1 MLTLT
6 VAVPAY
12 SRPKELDELCESIY
26 SGEVMPDE
34 VLICEDLSPLR
45 NEINE
50 VAFKWKILF
59 EDRFVKFNYI
69 ENRENLGYDKNIR
82 NLLANAQSDYV
93 LILGDDDML
102 TVDCVGTVKSYIE
115 KNPSIPFISRTFTR
129 FDAESK
135 KIINTTWLSTADCV
149 FSNSENNA
157 SDVIRLCG
165 FVGGIIVNRVWAN
178 KHSTDKFDGGLY
190 YQFYLA
196 CKSYKEL
203 GIGYISKAIV
213 LGRAGNPPLFGHAT
227 SEASVHVPGSYRP
240 KGRYTMWKSILD
252 ISKFVYG
259 DGIFLRKMKR
269 ELANRQSF
277 HVFEM
282 MPIQGRYAT
291 LELYSY
297 YRLLGISFYW
307 LPIFSTL
314 VIVLFGKNS
323 SFIFNLIRN
332 CQFYIERNFKLK
344 L

>member
-12 SRPKELDELCESIY
+12 SRPNELDELCESIY
-26 SGEVMPDE
+26 NGEMMPDE
-34 VLICEDLSPLR
+34 VLICEDFSPLR
-45 NEINE
+45 KEINE
-50 VAFKWKILF
+50 VAFKWKPLF
-59 EDRFVKFNYI
+59 EDRFIRFNYI
-69 ENRENLGYDKNIR
+69 ENEENLGYDKNIR
-82 NLLANAQSDYV
+82 NLLTNARGDYV

-102 TVDCVGTVKSYIE
+102 TVDCIGTVKSYIQQ
-115 KNPSIPFISRTFTR
+115 NPNIPFISRTFTR
-129 FDAESK
+129 FDAETK
-135 KIINTTWLSTADCV
+135 KIINTTWLSTIDCV
-149 FSNSENNA
+149 FNNSEDNA
-157 SDVIRLCG
+157 AEVMRLCG
-165 FVGGIIVNRVWAN
+165 FVGGIIVDRVWAN
-178 KHSTDKFDGGLY
+178 KLSTDQFDGGLY

-196 CKSYKEL
+196 CKSYKES

-213 LGRAGNPPLFGHAT
+213 FGRAGNPPLFGHAI
-227 SEASVHVPGSYRP
+227 SESSVHVPGSYRP

-259 DGIFLRKMKR
+259 DGIFLQKMKK

-282 MPIQGRYAT
+282 MPIQGRSAT

-307 LPIFSTL
+307 LPIFATL
-314 VIVLFGKNS
+314 TIVLFGRHS
-323 SFIFNLIRN
+323 LFIFNLIRN
-332 CQFYIERNFKLK
+332 FQFYIERNFKLK